1 MSKTGFGNPTDPHRV
16 SDASRRLFLVV
27 LVSALTLSVLAYLF
41 RANLLEEM
49 GGGMLLFVTFSMS
62 LGIAFAVY
70 RAVTITMDRLKKR
83 G

>member
-1 MSKTGFGNPTDPHRV
+1 
-16 SDASRRLFLVV
+16 
-27 LVSALTLSVLAYLF
+27 
-41 RANLLEEM
+41 
-49 GGGMLLFVTFSMS
+49 MS